1 LINPLAGKNKVGNSN
16 INDDDGLSASD
27 LDNNT

>member
-16 INDDDGLSASD
+16 INYDDGLSASD